1 MNSKLS
7 IVFQSNGRWLI
18 HGELTFASIYGKL
31 VESPPFL
38 RGGSKDIILDFSQVT
53 STDSAGL
60 ALMIEWIKITRHYR
74 IQLQFKNV
82 PKQLLNL
89 AKLSGLDKTHYFSL
103 KLQKTTETHG

>member
-1 MNSKLS
+1 MNSKLN
-7 IVFQSNGRWLI
+7 IVSKGNGRWLI
-18 HGELTFASIYGKL
+18 HGELTFASIHGEL

-38 RGGSKDIILDFSQVT
+38 RGGKDIILDLAQVT
-53 STDSAGL
+53 NTDSAGL

-74 IQLQFKNV
+74 AQLHFKNV
-82 PKQLLNL
+82 PQQLLNL